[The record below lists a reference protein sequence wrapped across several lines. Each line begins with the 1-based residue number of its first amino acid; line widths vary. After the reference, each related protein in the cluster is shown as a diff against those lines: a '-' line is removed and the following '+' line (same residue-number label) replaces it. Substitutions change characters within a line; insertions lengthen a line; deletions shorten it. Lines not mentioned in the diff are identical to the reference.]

1 MKENY
6 FYVLILISKFEVR
19 RWNWNFV
26 YRAHTSCEISLS
38 EIYVYLKSTTRQCS
52 KFSMRCFARS
62 ISRSV
67 VHSSRR
73 GSWPQGSSSA
83 LHSKTLDSLGL
94 SLWTRHH
101 WSPFDEERPLTDS
114 ILFCHLFREKNCSFF
129 NNFIAIILSWEM
141 NH

>member
-38 EIYVYLKSTTRQCS
+38 EIYVYLNNAATFKVFDALFRAIDFKVRGSFFEKRKLTSRFFKCTALENTRLS
-52 KFSMRCFARS
+52 RFKFVNSPSLISVRWRKAIDRFDTILPF
-62 ISRSV
+62 ISR
-67 VHSSRR
+67 
-73 GSWPQGSSSA
+73 
-83 LHSKTLDSLGL
+83 
-94 SLWTRHH
+94 
-101 WSPFDEERPLTDS
+101 
-114 ILFCHLFREKNCSFF
+114 KNCSFF